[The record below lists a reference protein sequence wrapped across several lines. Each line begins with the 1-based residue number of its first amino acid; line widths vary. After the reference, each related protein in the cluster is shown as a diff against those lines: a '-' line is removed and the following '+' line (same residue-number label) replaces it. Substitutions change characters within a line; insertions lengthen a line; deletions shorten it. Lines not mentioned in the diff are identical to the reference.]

1 MNGGRRGGGGLNALP
16 MSRSTIVAAVMASAG
31 LAVHGGSVLEARKA
45 DPSVKD
51 LVARTQ
57 AYVSN
62 FESRVAY
69 GVFDEDYTQADD
81 AGTSHFQRTMHGELF
96 LTFLPTDKD
105 WIAVHDVAEVDGQ
118 PVPDR
123 ESLQALLQRA
133 PLQSVGREVAMRNA
147 RFNIGTIARNF
158 NEPTLALLVLEP
170 ARAFTFSFS
179 LDRVEDDGTGV
190 KVATLRFSEKGD
202 TPATLIR
209 GPRGEEVQS
218 KGDFLVEVGTGR
230 IRRTHFTLNLP
241 DLSVSLETFYGY
253 DPHSDLWLPAL
264 FQERYERKKNGPHEV
279 ISCEANYTNFRTFD
293 VLGRIK

>member
-1 MNGGRRGGGGLNALP
+1 M
-16 MSRSTIVAAVMASAG
+16 VAAVMAFAG
-31 LAVHGGSVLEARKA
+31 LAVHGGYVLEARTA

-57 AYVSN
+57 AYVST
-62 FESRVAY
+62 FESQLAY

-81 AGTSHFQRTMHGELF
+81 THIAHLQRTMHGELF
-96 LTFLPTDKD
+96 LTFLPTDQD
-105 WIAVHDVAEVDGQ
+105 WIAVHDVADVDGQ

-147 RFNIGTIARNF
+147 RFNIGSITRNF
-158 NEPTLALLVLEP
+158 NEPTLALLVLAP
-170 ARAFTFSFS
+170 ARALTFTFS
-179 LDRVEDDGTGV
+179 LDRVEDDGTGM

-202 TPATLIR
+202 TAATLIR
-209 GPRGEEVQS
+209 GPRGETVQS

-230 IRRTHFTLNLP
+230 IRRTHFALNLS
-241 DLSVSLETFYGY
+241 DLSVSLTTFFGY
-253 DPHSDLWLPAL
+253 DAHSDLWLPAL
-264 FQERYERKKNGPHEV
+264 FQEHYERKKSDPYEV
-279 ISCEANYTNFRTFD
+279 ISCEARYSNFRRFE